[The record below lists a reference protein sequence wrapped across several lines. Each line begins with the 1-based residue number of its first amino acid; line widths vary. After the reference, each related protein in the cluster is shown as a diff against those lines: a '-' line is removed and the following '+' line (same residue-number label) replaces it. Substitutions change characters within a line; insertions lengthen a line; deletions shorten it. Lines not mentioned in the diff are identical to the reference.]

1 MGLIVAMGL
10 TVMAG
15 MALWAPPAQAQA
27 LFGTTSPPVAGDS
40 AFYRIDPTTGAATPI
55 GPVNFS
61 GVSGIAFHP
70 TTGVLYAVGF
80 DFLTH
85 VLLTID
91 KATGAGTTVGPA
103 NVSTTA
109 GCRAVSDISFRSDGT
124 LYAYAV
130 PCGQLGVIDTSTGAF
145 TLLGD
150 TAQRNAGNGIAFS
163 PGDVLFHAGLDNVG
177 TLDQTTGA
185 LTPGA
190 SLTFPATCTG
200 GPTRRINALDFHP
213 SAGALFAVM
222 NCHGVSQRLGTLNT
236 STGVITEIGE
246 SVFGLDAIAFQPGTA
261 LEPSLTDFRDVR
273 RPNDIN
279 IGLDLGGTVH
289 QALNFT
295 GNAGAAGDSWITVY
309 DPAPNPP
316 PVTFGSVSLS
326 ADVLIHAFNN
336 KKGAGL
342 LALYDEAPSKKGLA
356 LTLYSAGN
364 TDTLVLA
371 TVDQAGKLVTLKT
384 VSLGAA
390 IAENVWYR
398 VSMAVSVDT
407 GLVSVVGTVVKHE
420 VPSDPDSALTTQ
432 LGPSLTF
439 SAALGA
445 GALAGVDATGEVG
458 ILAAAVSAANSS
470 SVTNVLI
477 D

>member
-1 MGLIVAMGL
+1 
-10 TVMAG
+10 
-15 MALWAPPAQAQA
+15 
-27 LFGTTSPPVAGDS
+27 
-40 AFYRIDPTTGAATPI
+40 
-55 GPVNFS
+55 
-61 GVSGIAFHP
+61 
-70 TTGVLYAVGF
+70 
-80 DFLTH
+80 
-85 VLLTID
+85 VLLH
-91 KATGAGTTVGPA
+91 AG
-103 NVSTTA
+103 
-109 GCRAVSDISFRSDGT
+109 
-124 LYAYAV
+124 
-130 PCGQLGVIDTSTGAF
+130 
-145 TLLGD
+145 GD
-150 TAQRNAGNGIAFS
+150 TVNGPFAAE
-163 PGDVLFHAGLDNVG
+163 PGHVG

-200 GPTRRINALDFHP
+200 GPTRRINALDIHP

-222 NCHGVSQRLGTLNT
+222 NCHGESYRLGTLNT
-236 STGVITEIGE
+236 STGVMTEIGE

-261 LEPSLTDFRDVR
+261 LEPPLTDFRDVR

-279 IGLDLGGTVH
+279 IGLDLGGTGH

-295 GNAGAAGDSWITVY
+295 GNAGAAGDAWITVY
-309 DPAPNPP
+309 DPAPTPP
-316 PVTFGSVSLS
+316 STTFGRVTLS
-326 ADVLIHAFNN
+326 ADVLIHTFNN

-342 LALYDEAPSKKGLA
+342 LALYNEAPSKKGLA

-371 TVDQAGKLVTLKT
+371 TVDQAGKLVTLKA

-390 IAENVWYR
+390 IVENVWYR
-398 VSMAVSVDT
+398 VGMAVSVDA

-420 VPSDPDSALTTQ
+420 VPADPDSALTTQ
-432 LGPSLTF
+432 VGPSLTF

-470 SVTNVLI
+470 SVTNILI
-477 D
+477 DAPTVDAPPLVCAPPTQTVSIGQTASVSATGGTGTYAWSAPGGSIPTGTGSTFATSYPTAGTKTITVTSGAQTDTCQVLVPPPSG